1 MLYAFIIPNIEA
13 LNSSKTWNVPL
24 YKARF
29 LGGSRNDKKPTEGGK
44 APICRLVSRAPKR
57 PSPPL
62 VAGRIDPLGEVKLRR
77 IRKNTIR
84 RILQDL
90 PPDSPHQPKE
100 PACPHLLCPAE
111 PLRSPP
117 DLTLPLS
124 SLLRFNSSHGRIRGL
139 QSPFQSS
146 KIPYLIY
153 GKRRV
158 LCYILG
164 EEKDEKRGRA
174 SGGSDR

>member
-1 MLYAFIIPNIEA
+1 MP
-13 LNSSKTWNVPL
+13 SSSQILKPSTHL
-24 YKARF
+24 RHGMSHYTRLGF
-29 LGGSRNDKKPTEGGK
+29 GGSRNDKKPTEGGK

-77 IRKNTIR
+77 IEKTPSGEYF
-84 RILQDL
+84 RICR
-90 PPDSPHQPKE
+90 PDSPHQPKE

-146 KIPYLIY
+146 K
-153 GKRRV
+153 
-158 LCYILG
+158 CHTSLG
-164 EEKDEKRGRA
+164 EAQGSVLHFGRRE
-174 SGGSDR
+174 G

>member
-1 MLYAFIIPNIEA
+1 MCGHGMSHYAMPGFWG
-13 LNSSKTWNVPL
+13 LKTTRSL
-24 YKARF
+24 QK
-29 LGGSRNDKKPTEGGK
+29 GGTPQSVGLR
-44 APICRLVSRAPKR
+44 RRPKLPQ
-57 PSPPL
+57 PSL
-62 VAGRIDPLGEVKLRR
+62 AAGSIDPIGDMKLRR
-77 IRKNTIR
+77 KGKKHHQVNT
-84 RILQDL
+84 QDL

-100 PACPHLLCPAE
+100 PACPHLLRPAE

-146 KIPYLIY
+146 KMTYLIY

-164 EEKDEKRGRA
+164 EEKDEKKGAA
-174 SGGSDR
+174 SGGQDR